1 MENNSIIKD
10 SMQDIVAYVVD
21 SASGEII
28 GKLKTGDV
36 IISQEEIQRRAREKQ
51 KRLEREA
58 KRRTT
63 KEKFFFVRSDRE
75 FELLSA
81 ATLTRLIFLGTYC
94 NYDGVLM
101 VSERQPMLHGDLP
114 KILKLGK
121 TATNDFWNEANP
133 EYITEDANGYLHL
146 NAILFH
152 RGRMKRKQCNPY
164 QQFYHDGVRKLYNV
178 VSSRKHKQL
187 GYIFLLLPFVNRE
200 YNLLCHNPYETDI
213 DKVELMSIAEFCER
227 IGYDVTHIDRLLK
240 IYDGILFDVDGRK
253 ERFCTITYNGIN
265 RCNAKICVNPNI
277 FYIGHEYKA
286 VEILGV
292 FCRE

>member
-1 MENNSIIKD
+1 MENNLEAYDYLILDNATGELIGGFKNGAIIT
-10 SMQDIVAYVVD
+10 
-21 SASGEII
+21 E
-28 GKLKTGDV
+28 
-36 IISQEEIQRRAREKQ
+36 QEEIERRKREKER
-51 KRLEREA
+51 RLEREA

-63 KEKFFFVRSDRE
+63 KEKFFFIRSDTE
-75 FELLSA
+75 FEFLSA

-101 VSERQPMLHGDLP
+101 LSERQPMLYSDLS
-114 KILKLGK
+114 KILNLGK
-121 TATNDFWNEANP
+121 TATNNFWNEASP
-133 EYITEDANGYLHL
+133 QYITADTNGYLHL
-146 NAILFH
+146 DDIFFH

-164 QQFYHDGVRKLYNV
+164 QQFYHKGVRKLYNV
-178 VSSRKHKQL
+178 VNSRKHKQL
-187 GYIFLLLPFVNRE
+187 GYIFLMLPFINRE

-213 DKVELMSIAEFCER
+213 DKVELMSIADFCNR

-265 RCNAKICVNPNI
+265 KCNAKICVNPNI
-277 FYIGHEYKA
+277 FYIGHDYKA